1 MRYNVVSAGEA
12 LIDLVSAN
20 YASDLGEASG
30 FVPHV
35 GGSPANLAS
44 NLRCLG
50 LDVGLICAVGEDAFG
65 RRIADDFERR
75 GLPVDLVHRAAG
87 QPTTLVTVT
96 KSKGSPDFEVYR
108 GANAHLDWS
117 SFALAL
123 ERGADLFHT
132 TCFALSALPARSHL
146 LRAAAA
152 FAKTGS
158 RLSIDANYAEKV
170 WPDRGRAQRVVAEYV
185 RLGAIVKMSEVDY
198 ERLYQR
204 PLVLSEAEAAAQPLL
219 HAGAKLV
226 CFTFGGD
233 GAVALQPGGHVDTYV
248 PPPLDIVDATGAG
261 DAFWAGFVA
270 AHLDGRDAAN
280 CLRVGSA
287 VAAKKLQQQ
296 GPLREQVA
304 WRGW

>member
-20 YASDLGEASG
+20 YATLLSDASG

-50 LDVGLICAVGEDAFG
+50 VEVGLICAVGQDAFG
-65 RRIADDFERR
+65 QLIIDDLAGR
-75 GLPVDLVHRAAG
+75 GLPTDLIHREPG
-87 QPTTLVTVT
+87 QPTSLVAVT

-108 GANAHLDWS
+108 GADAHLSWRS
-117 SFALAL
+117 LELAL

-146 LRAAAA
+146 LRAAAD

-158 RLSIDANYAEKV
+158 SLSIDANYAQKV
-170 WPDRGRAQRVVAEYV
+170 WPDRARAQKVVRDYM

-198 ERLYQR
+198 ERLYEKS
-204 PLVLSEAEAAAQPLL
+204 LAMGNTEEAAQPMLA
-219 HAGAKLV
+219 AGAKAV

-233 GAVALQPGGHVDTYV
+233 GAVVVQTSQVDSYV

-261 DAFWAGFVA
+261 DSFWAGFLA
-270 AHLDGRDAAN
+270 AHLDGRDAAA
-280 CLRVGSA
+280 CLRIGAS
-287 VAAKKLQQQ
+287 VATVKL
-296 GPLREQVA
+296 R
-304 WRGW
+304 